1 MQGYIVVQARP
12 QYCSNSLIVN
22 GLFDLS
28 LALSVTSHPLCFCPH
43 QDFMAPFLL
52 QMCCLD
58 KSEHQTWNIKYHVHP
73 KCNTKKNVKIKT
85 FAKSISNLPIK
96 FIYSEKATKF
106 CKISTVDLTG
116 TTLDILHNFV
126 TFSEN
131 MNFNKYSM
139 EYLWDIL

>member
-1 MQGYIVVQARP
+1 MQGYIVQARP

-85 FAKSISNLPIK
+85 FAKSILNLPVIQMKSFYEVETPLRDIFVMPKMGKFDKYFVLFGCSNLDESNSIQCAL
-96 FIYSEKATKF
+96 IEQ
-106 CKISTVDLTG
+106 
-116 TTLDILHNFV
+116 
-126 TFSEN
+126 
-131 MNFNKYSM
+131 
-139 EYLWDIL
+139 

>member
-1 MQGYIVVQARP
+1 MQGYIVQARP

-28 LALSVTSHPLCFCPH
+28 LALSVTSHPLLCFCPH

-106 CKISTVDLTG
+106 CKISTVGLTG
-116 TTLDILHNFV
+116 TNEVYT
-126 TFSEN
+126 EG
-131 MNFNKYSM
+131 
-139 EYLWDIL
+139 WR